1 MTPTEIYKE
10 TTRCTQAVL
19 LAFGIKGYP
28 TTCSGMLSY
37 FTGNGF
43 KVQKV
48 EGLTGTKL
56 ERIPWHPE
64 KVSMEKSYYINTSGH
79 AIGLIN
85 GVLIDTELKGLDG
98 RHIIGIWEIIK
109 LDQK

>member
-43 KVQKV
+43 QVRPV
-48 EGLTGTKL
+48 IGLAGMKL

-64 KVSMEKSYYINTSGH
+64 KISTERSYYINTSGH
-79 AIGLIN
+79 ALGLIK
-85 GVLIDTELKGLDG
+85 GTLIDTELKGLDG
-98 RHIIGIWEIIK
+98 RRIIGIWEIIPAGH
-109 LDQK
+109 